1 MHARLRFSER
11 LGRNR
16 TSLIDSVVK
25 LEVERHGPL
34 VLGTHQ

>member
-11 LGRNR
+11 LERNR
-16 TSLIDSVVK
+16 ASVIDSVVK
-25 LEVERHGPL
+25 LKVERHGSL